1 MYMFLNIFYIFFSK
15 TSCTIAAKK
24 PLEIMSRILKGGKSL
39 NFAHVGTAITLKV
52 STVVLE

>member
-1 MYMFLNIFYIFFSK
+1 MCMFLNIFYK
-15 TSCTIAAKK
+15 TSKNFLYHSSKK
-24 PLEIMSRILKGGKSL
+24 TLEIMSRILKGGKSL

>member
-1 MYMFLNIFYIFFSK
+1 MYHSSK
-15 TSCTIAAKK
+15 KT
-24 PLEIMSRILKGGKSL
+24 LEIMSRILKGGKSL